1 MAAPKFIPH
10 RSRAQVAVPQA
21 PTQPE
26 SEPHESKATGT
37 DKENL
42 ARALRSI
49 SFLLDW
55 GSEDGNKDL
64 ERNAALGF
72 SYLLDHAAA
81 EVEQLFTR
89 DELVRAGGDDSKAL
103 QIRRGAAA

>member
-1 MAAPKFIPH
+1 MAAPKSIPH
-10 RSRAQVAVPQA
+10 RSRTQAAVPQT
-21 PTQPE
+21 PIQPE

-42 ARALRSI
+42 AHALRSI

-55 GSEDGNKDL
+55 GSKDGNKDL
-64 ERNAALGF
+64 DRIAALGF
-72 SYLLDHAAA
+72 SYLLDQCAVEA
-81 EVEQLFTR
+81 EQLFTR